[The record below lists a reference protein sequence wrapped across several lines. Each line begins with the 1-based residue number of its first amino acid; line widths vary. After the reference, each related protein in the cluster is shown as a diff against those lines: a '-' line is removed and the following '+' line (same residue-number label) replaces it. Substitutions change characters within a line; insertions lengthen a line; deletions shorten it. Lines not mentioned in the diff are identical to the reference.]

1 MVPSFTSVKNNSEAS
16 YKPNELIFY
25 VPLTYSDYS
34 VCIIVQNES
43 LYDVVPLDYIEIRSG
58 YQTYGISGSQKMRI
72 NGFCEICLL
81 LLKKST
87 VKVSFSFR
95 SNLEIE
101 QYKIAHQ
108 VYLIHQISREI
119 ADMYSKIEKLTNM
132 NIDIYDQIRC
142 KGGSEQ

>member
-1 MVPSFTSVKNNSEAS
+1 
-16 YKPNELIFY
+16 
-25 VPLTYSDYS
+25 
-34 VCIIVQNES
+34 
-43 LYDVVPLDYIEIRSG
+43 
-58 YQTYGISGSQKMRI
+58 MRI